1 MSFEQLSSSLLR
13 MSFVGRER
21 RFASGAPW
29 PFRSASQDPVSGLL
43 VWNNGP
49 GR

>member
-1 MSFEQLSSSLLR
+1 MSLSLEQLSSSLLR

-21 RFASGAPW
+21 RFASGT

-43 VWNNGP
+43 AWNNGL